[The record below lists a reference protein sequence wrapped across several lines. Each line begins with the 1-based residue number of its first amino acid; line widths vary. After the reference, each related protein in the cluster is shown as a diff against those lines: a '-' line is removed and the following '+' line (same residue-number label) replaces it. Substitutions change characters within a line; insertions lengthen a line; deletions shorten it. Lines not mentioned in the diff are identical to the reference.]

1 MQNWLNAISSLDA
14 KGWEVVLLL
23 LFGFALGLVF
33 SAAFGLGP
41 ALIIRNLI
49 VRGPL
54 PKGKASLIYIPI
66 TIVSMISFKVI
77 NQSPSGTIIPWVI
90 FYFIGLWILTR
101 QGRKKPRD
109 QLPSDRL
116 NQMQSDLAST
126 SKGADKVARTPLQ
139 TPIFRP
145 QLYPMIGLLL
155 LFGFMYFV
163 WPTPYKDMGF
173 PNPERAVRQNRFSGD
188 IEQWDYK
195 TGSWQTVKDRASR
208 QKPHRISPEADEMF
222 PGLGNIMIE
231 EAPEKGVRPK

>member
-41 ALIIRNLI
+41 ALIIRHLI

-139 TPIFRP
+139 TLNLCPPIPRK
-145 QLYPMIGLLL
+145 QLRIIKLLGENL
-155 LFGFMYFV
+155 CPFCHLI
-163 WPTPYKDMGF
+163 TL
-173 PNPERAVRQNRFSGD
+173 
-188 IEQWDYK
+188 
-195 TGSWQTVKDRASR
+195 GSVK
-208 QKPHRISPEADEMF
+208 
-222 PGLGNIMIE
+222 
-231 EAPEKGVRPK
+231 